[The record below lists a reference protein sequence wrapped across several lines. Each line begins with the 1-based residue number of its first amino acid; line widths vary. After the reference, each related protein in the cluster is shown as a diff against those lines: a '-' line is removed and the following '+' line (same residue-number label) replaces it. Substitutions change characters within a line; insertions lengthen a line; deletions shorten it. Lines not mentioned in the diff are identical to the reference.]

1 MTTLVIGVVAAVVL
15 VLLGALVTLAE
26 TALSRSSEARAEY
39 LEDDH
44 PVRAERLA
52 GLLTEPETT
61 LNPLRLVGLVF
72 LVAQVVVVTVLA
84 ARLDSPWA
92 LLGVSVLNVAVL
104 YVAIEVMPRTFAILH
119 TDRVSLAASRP
130 VAALVRSPFVGLVAR
145 ALIRFSNLVLP
156 GEGLRSGP
164 FASAGEFVAMADA
177 AVADEVI
184 DSDGRDLIES
194 VLEFGNTVV
203 REVMVPRPDM
213 TTIPVDATVAEALAV
228 TSAAGFSRVPAVGED
243 IDDVLGL
250 VYVKDLIRAELSGST
265 DLGVAELLRPSRFVP
280 ETKKVAPLL
289 REMQTETFHMAVVV
303 DEYGGIAGLV
313 TLEDLIEEIVGE
325 IVDEYD
331 VEDPLVQR
339 LADGSVQVDGRI
351 LIDEANDL
359 MGWDLPEGD
368 FDTVAGLILDRLG
381 TLPTVGAVV
390 AEADLVLRVARV
402 QGRRITKVTIR
413 HEPAAAETDSEDVRA

>member
-1 MTTLVIGVVAAVVL
+1 MTLLIVGMVAVVIL
-15 VLLGALVTLAE
+15 VVLGALVTLAE
-26 TALSRSSEARAEY
+26 TALSRSSEARAE
-39 LEDDH
+39 LFADEH
-44 PVRAERLA
+44 PVRAARL
-52 GLLTEPETT
+52 GRLLAEPERT

-72 LVAQVVVVTVLA
+72 VVAEVALVTLLARQIDNDAAVIAISVINMLVLFA
-84 ARLDSPWA
+84 A
-92 LLGVSVLNVAVL
+92 V
-104 YVAIEVMPRTFAILH
+104 EVMPRTLGILH
-119 TDRVSLAASRP
+119 TDRVALSAGRP

-145 ALIRFSNLVLP
+145 GLIRFSNLVLP

-164 FASAGEFVAMADA
+164 FAGPEELVALADA
-177 AVADEVI
+177 AVADDVI

-194 VLEFGNTVV
+194 VIDFGNTVV

-213 TTIPVDATVAEALAV
+213 TTIPADATVAEALAV

-250 VYVKDLIRAELSGST
+250 VYVKDLIRAELSGSA
-265 DLGVAELLRPSRFVP
+265 DLGVGELLRPSRFVP

-390 AEADLVLRVARV
+390 AESDLVLRVARV

-413 HEPAAAETDSEDVRA
+413 QQPADAGIDPEDG

>member
-1 MTTLVIGVVAAVVL
+1 M
-15 VLLGALVTLAE
+15 
-26 TALSRSSEARAEY
+26 
-39 LEDDH
+39 
-44 PVRAERLA
+44 
-52 GLLTEPETT
+52 
-61 LNPLRLVGLVF
+61 
-72 LVAQVVVVTVLA
+72 
-84 ARLDSPWA
+84 
-92 LLGVSVLNVAVL
+92 
-104 YVAIEVMPRTFAILH
+104 
-119 TDRVSLAASRP
+119 
-130 VAALVRSPFVGLVAR
+130 
-145 ALIRFSNLVLP
+145 
-156 GEGLRSGP
+156 
-164 FASAGEFVAMADA
+164 
-177 AVADEVI
+177 
-184 DSDGRDLIES
+184 
-194 VLEFGNTVV
+194 
-203 REVMVPRPDM
+203 
-213 TTIPVDATVAEALAV
+213 
-228 TSAAGFSRVPAVGED
+228 
-243 IDDVLGL
+243 
-250 VYVKDLIRAELSGST
+250 KDLIRAELSGSA
-265 DLGVAELLRPSRFVP
+265 DLGVGELLRPSRFVP

-390 AEADLVLRVARV
+390 AESDLVLRVARV

-413 HEPAAAETDSEDVRA
+413 QQPADAGIDPEDGRT

>member
-1 MTTLVIGVVAAVVL
+1 MTTLAIGIVAAVVL

-44 PVRAERLA
+44 PVRAERL
-52 GLLTEPETT
+52 GQLLAEPETT

-72 LVAQVVVVTVLA
+72 LVAEVVVVTVLA
-84 ARLDSPWA
+84 RRLDSSWA
-92 LLGVSVLNVAVL
+92 LLGISVLNVAVL

-119 TDRVSLAASRP
+119 TDRVGLAASRP

-145 ALIRFSNLVLP
+145 ALIRFSNVVLP

-164 FASAGEFVAMADA
+164 FASPEEFVALADA

-194 VLEFGNTVV
+194 VLEFGSTIV

-213 TTIPVDATVAEALAV
+213 TTIPATATVDEALAV
-228 TSAAGFSRVPAVGED
+228 TSAAGFSRVPAVGDD

-250 VYVKDLIRAELSGST
+250 VYVKDLIRAELADGADDAISGLFRS
-265 DLGVAELLRPSRFVP
+265 SHFVP
-280 ETKKVAPLL
+280 ETKKVAQLL

-339 LADGSVQVDGRI
+339 LADGSVQVDGRL

-381 TLPTVGAVV
+381 TLPVVGVTVT
-390 AEADLVLRVARV
+390 EADLVLRVARV
-402 QGRRITKVTIR
+402 QGRRITKVTISQQPK
-413 HEPAAAETDSEDVRA
+413 PADDDSEDA